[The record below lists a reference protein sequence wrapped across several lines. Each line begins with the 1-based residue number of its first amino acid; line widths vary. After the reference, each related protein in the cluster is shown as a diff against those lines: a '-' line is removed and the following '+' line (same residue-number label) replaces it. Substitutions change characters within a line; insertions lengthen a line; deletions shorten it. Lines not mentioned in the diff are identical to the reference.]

1 MKIDFIICRILLG
14 LVFFVFGLNKFL
26 NFIPA
31 QMPPG
36 VAGQFSVILFST
48 HYLWIIGAVEVIGG
62 ALLLA
67 GRYVPLG
74 LLFLAPV
81 IVNILAFDVLMMPKA
96 LGMGLVVLLLWLVTA
111 WSVRS
116 AFWPVVE
123 ARVTAEK

>member
-1 MKIDFIICRILLG
+1 MKIVFMICRILLG

-36 VAGQFSVILFST
+36 VAGQFTLILLST
-48 HYLWIIGAVEVIGG
+48 HYIWLIGAVEVIGG

-81 IVNILAFDVLMMPKA
+81 IVNILTVNALMMPA
-96 LGMGLVVLLLWLVTA
+96 GLPIGIIVLLLWLVTA

-116 AFWPVVE
+116 AFWPVVQ
-123 ARVTAEK
+123 ARVEVEK